1 LGGSGCGAIIVA
13 TLLRDAG
20 QRASAIALSALG
32 NCIKIHVLM
41 VLTYNIKHRWF
52 SGKIYLS
59 IYCISTVE
67 VILGIDHI
75 APERRLKLSQIHA
88 QNCASSDVSAVHY
101 ELNQVQI
108 NLG

>member
-1 LGGSGCGAIIVA
+1 
-13 TLLRDAG
+13 
-20 QRASAIALSALG
+20 
-32 NCIKIHVLM
+32 M
-41 VLTYNIKHRWF
+41 VLTYNIKHWWF

-59 IYCISTVE
+59 FYYISTIE
-67 VILGIDHI
+67 VISGIDYI
-75 APERRLKLSQIHA
+75 GPERRLKLSQIHA